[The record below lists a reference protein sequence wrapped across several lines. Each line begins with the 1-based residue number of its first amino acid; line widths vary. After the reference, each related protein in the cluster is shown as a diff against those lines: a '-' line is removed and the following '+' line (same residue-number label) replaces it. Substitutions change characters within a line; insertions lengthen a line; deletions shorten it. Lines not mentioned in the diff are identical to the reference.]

1 MWYVNDAI
9 RNAIAEGATQVL
21 YKLCDMWIIE
31 LLLYKGIDNTFYIN
45 YVICEFNPHYVCIIA
60 IFPVLY
66 KLCDMWINKSMRAVY
81 TDIIVLYKLC
91 DMWITKPETQ
101 QSME

>member
-9 RNAIAEGATQVL
+9 RNAIAEGATQ
-21 YKLCDMWIIE
+21 
-31 LLLYKGIDNTFYIN
+31 
-45 YVICEFNPHYVCIIA
+45 
-60 IFPVLY
+60 VLY

>member
-1 MWYVNDAI
+1 
-9 RNAIAEGATQVL
+9 
-21 YKLCDMWIIE
+21 MWIDMV
-31 LLLYKGIDNTFYIN
+31 YNDKNDGRW
-45 YVICEFNPHYVCIIA
+45 
-60 IFPVLY
+60 VLY